1 MAWCLVWAR
10 GDRVG
15 RKGVRVCVCVGKQRR
30 RGQLA
35 SKLHIVA
42 RRVGWKKKSP
52 HTTPP
57 KTCPTRAKRGLPG
70 PCTLG
75 DPEPVKC
82 GCGVGILPSPS
93 LRVLSHALPTPV
105 LPCLWAPRSSLRPL
119 EIVALFQEPCSS
131 ATVVP
136 RPHSVAL
143 AASPIPPTRQWSMP
157 NACPTYNTTHT
168 ALSSHL
174 HPFVCVLVSSH
185 SCIIW
190 LGAVGDGCCLH
201 PPRVCVPVRDFFINI
216 IYV

>member
-1 MAWCLVWAR
+1 MS
-10 GDRVG
+10 RVG
-15 RKGVRVCVCVGKQRR
+15 TRRQGGAQGRACVCVRGETAAA

-42 RRVGWKKKSP
+42 RRVGWKKKSL

-70 PCTLG
+70 PRTLG

-143 AASPIPPTRQWSMP
+143 AASPIPPTRQCRMRVHIH
-157 NACPTYNTTHT
+157 TYIP
-168 ALSSHL
+168 L
-174 HPFVCVLVSSH
+174 HPRGNSHTHEKESVAFLFEKRKRSS
-185 SCIIW
+185 
-190 LGAVGDGCCLH
+190 
-201 PPRVCVPVRDFFINI
+201 RVHGLATM
-216 IYV
+216 